1 MATLCRLQEI
11 ILNAAVPY
19 ANLLLSPSINLSC
32 IIFFLRWTGH
42 LKKNKKWRRQKR
54 ERPQWFEIWAAYI
67 KLSVDHSIMRSI
79 QRAEGVSCEALI
91 LRVSGFGISLAL
103 FWLRYIQQM
112 TVLLVQTTVN
122 MLLKSAVAFF
132 FFSPI
137 SFWESWNV
145 FNFQHLAYWTLK
157 ICSLSPYC
165 WECAKTC
172 SYHRKQQGEKRGQ
185 HCKDRS
191 LVVALLFAMSTRCL
205 WADTDA
211 FILLVGW
218 THGRCQPR
226 SGQRTTPCMYRW

>member
-1 MATLCRLQEI
+1 MRGFNSWSFWIRHIARLV
-11 ILNAAVPY
+11 LASVYSADDCAAG
-19 ANLLLSPSINLSC
+19 ADHC
-32 IIFFLRWTGH
+32 KHAF
-42 LKKNKKWRRQKR
+42 KKRC
-54 ERPQWFEIWAAYI
+54 
-67 KLSVDHSIMRSI
+67 
-79 QRAEGVSCEALI
+79 G
-91 LRVSGFGISLAL
+91 
-103 FWLRYIQQM
+103 
-112 TVLLVQTTVN
+112 
-122 MLLKSAVAFF
+122 FF
-132 FFSPI
+132 FFPI